1 MIKLVKTISTS
12 FDTFKKRIVKVMVM
26 GKNDVQTCQQIT
38 PFGVDS
44 NPTPNLVA
52 VYAKTGE
59 MGKTVIIGY
68 LNKDLL
74 AGIGETRLFS
84 TDEVGVLKS
93 YIWLKNDETIEIG
106 GDGDFMVRYSALA
119 TAFNLLKTDLDTVRA
134 ALSLPPS
141 LADISGAKIDKIKT
155 MS

>member
-1 MIKLVKTISTS
+1 MIKLVKIISTS
-12 FDTFKKRIVKVMVM
+12 FDSFKKRIVKVMVM
-26 GKNDVQTCQQIT
+26 GKNDVQTCQQST
-38 PFGVDS
+38 PFGIDS
-44 NPTPNLVA
+44 NPIPNLVA
-52 VYAKTGE
+52 IYAKTGE

-74 AGIGETRLFS
+74 ADIGETRIFS
-84 TDEVGVLKS
+84 TDEAGILKS

-106 GDGDFMVRYSALA
+106 GDDDFMVRYSALA
-119 TAFNLLKTDLDTVRA
+119 TAFNLLKTDLNAARA